1 MALIYHFDFFL
12 NYPKIFFFVT
22 LFLIISFLFLSL
34 FFL

>member
-22 LFLIISFLFLSL
+22 HFLIIFFLFF